1 MTSLRRQKRCLFRDV
16 SETSQKHLFQV
27 FMIFQNYP
35 KNMVS
40 CDFYS
45 VIEVSDKIGVHP
57 LETLK
62 KRYVFW
68 EQGIAINHVSHQYQW
83 VDICVRVW
91 ASQRSL
97 KPNSKCIIY
106 YFTILYLLFLFIY
119 SFFYFYFL
127 FIFLFIY
134 LFIYFWLIRLY
145 MTRCRCLN

>member
-91 ASQRSL
+91 ASQGSL

-106 YFTILYLLFLFIY
+106 YSLFTFFIYLFFFLFLFFIY
-119 SFFYFYFL
+119 
-127 FIFLFIY
+127 LFIY

-145 MTRCRCLN
+145 MTRCHCLN